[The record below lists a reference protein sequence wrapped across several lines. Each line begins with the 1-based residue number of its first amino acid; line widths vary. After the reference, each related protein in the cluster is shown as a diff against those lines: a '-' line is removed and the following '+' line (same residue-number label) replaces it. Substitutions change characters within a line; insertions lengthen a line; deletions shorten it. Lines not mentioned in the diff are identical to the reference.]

1 MNKFINV
8 WMFIKH
14 RRIHPRK
21 KMSAFIEDNE
31 DKVKGKRSFES
42 EEIFYHV
49 INGRKVIAETK

>member
-1 MNKFINV
+1 
-8 WMFIKH
+8 
-14 RRIHPRK
+14 
-21 KMSAFIEDNE
+21 MSAFIEDNE